1 MCRDYPFNLLY
12 STNPVF
18 LERCGYHAV
27 YKNAEG
33 MREALEKLDLP
44 EEKPQKLKRE
54 LHIRDH
60 ESSEIENHIPK
71 TT

>member
-1 MCRDYPFNLLY
+1 MCRGYPFNLFY

-33 MREALEKLDLP
+33 MRGALEKLDLP
-44 EEKPQKLKRE
+44 EEKLQKLKRE
-54 LHIRDH
+54 LHVRDE
-60 ESSEIENHIPK
+60 ESSDIEHDIS
-71 TT
+71 